1 MAMTISRS
9 GSSAPARHLRGAR
22 DCRYDSLAEER
33 ASNAFAASMVR
44 TRFSDDP
51 AVMAIDVEFAYDGER
66 WIEEISQHSW

>member
-1 MAMTISRS
+1 MTR
-9 GSSAPARHLRGAR
+9 ADRT
-22 DCRYDSLAEER
+22 LAEEQ

-51 AVMAIDVEFAYDGER
+51 TVMSIDVEFAYDGKQ